1 MIEIIKV
8 LNPVTGEYTDCANIE
23 EAKIEMCKLATSIYL
38 QYSHNTPLIK
48 VLIDEN
54 GFEHWSGIDNGT
66 ELPVEYLLEGVKDAK
81 SIN

>member
-1 MIEIIKV
+1 
-8 LNPVTGEYTDCANIE
+8 
-23 EAKIEMCKLATSIYL
+23 MCKLATSIYL